1 MRAGERYMSKPQ
13 LSAPVSEPPLQTD
26 RTGTEMPRDQIFE
39 VLSNERRRYVLHYL
53 KQQDGNRVELR
64 ELVDQVAAWEN
75 DTSVDH
81 LDSADRKCVYTA
93 LRQSHLPKLDDAGI
107 VEYDNLRGEVVL
119 TDAAREVQ
127 QYLEY
132 VPRADVSWSQ
142 YYMGLSAICAVLAA
156 AVWAGVAPVD
166 GLSGFTL
173 AGLFVGLFVVSSS
186 VHAYHSWKSRS
197 GPEDA
202 PEDID

>member
-1 MRAGERYMSKPQ
+1 MRAGDRFMSKPQ
-13 LSAPVSEPPLQTD
+13 LSAPVTEPPLRTD
-26 RTGTEMPRDQIFE
+26 RTETEMPRDQIFE

-53 KQQDGNRVELR
+53 KKQDGNRVELR

-75 DTSVDH
+75 DTSVEK
-81 LDSADRKCVYTA
+81 LDSAERKCVYTA
-93 LRQSHLPKLDDAGI
+93 LRQSHLPKLDDVGI

-119 TDAAREVQ
+119 TEAAREVQ

-132 VPRADVSWSQ
+132 VPRGRVSWSQ
-142 YYMGLSAICAVLAA
+142 YYLGLSAICAGLAA
-156 AVWAGVAPVD
+156 AVWTGTYPFD

-173 AGLFVGLFVVSSS
+173 AGLFVGLFVVSST
-186 VHAYHSWKSRS
+186 VHAYHSWKSQS
-197 GPEDA
+197 GPENA